1 MVLLAAVAS
10 FLFPGAGQ
18 ALVCRTKCVVIWGVA
33 GFVPALLALAWAP
46 LLLIPAVIRPVSAVH
61 AGIKVWRA
69 GARRQNLELAGIAA
83 GANLVALVAL
93 RLLVLEAFVARSSSM
108 LPALDFKDR
117 MMVDKLTP
125 RFTGYERGEIAV
137 FLHPSGSTYVKRL
150 IAVGGDTVEVRGG
163 ALRVNGIAVTST
175 PIGPTTYHDFDEVRA
190 SWHRREALAVRESY
204 AGHSYVIL
212 RDPQGDDFN
221 DFPQQLASM
230 PPSCDVSA
238 EGWPG
243 DGPVYAQP
251 VMTLA
256 PDGHSCV
263 VPPGAYFFLGDNRD
277 NSNDS
282 RRWGVIPAARMIGRV
297 VGLWWSDDLGRLGRV
312 D

>member
-1 MVLLAAVAS
+1 MVLLAVVAS
-10 FLFPGAGQ
+10 LLFPGTGQ
-18 ALVCRTKCVVIWGVA
+18 ALVCRPKCVVVWGVA

-69 GARRQNLELAGIAA
+69 GPQRPNLELAGIAA
-83 GANLVALVAL
+83 VVNVVALVAL
-93 RLLVLEAFVARSSSM
+93 RLLVMEAFVARSSSM
-108 LPALDFKDR
+108 QPALDFKDR
-117 MMVDKLTP
+117 MLVDKLTP
-125 RFTGYERGEIAV
+125 RLTGYERGEIAV

-150 IAVGGDTVEVRGG
+150 IAVGGDTVEVRDG
-163 ALRVNGIAVTST
+163 ALRINGVKVTNT
-175 PIGPTTYHDFDEVRA
+175 PIGPTTYRDFDEVRE
-190 SWHRREALAVRESY
+190 SWLRRGAVAVRESY

-212 RDPQGDDFN
+212 RDPDGDNFN
-221 DFPQQLASM
+221 DFPELLASM

-243 DGPVYAQP
+243 EGPVYAQP
-251 VMTLA
+251 AMTLA

-263 VPPGAYFFLGDNRD
+263 VPAGSYFFLGDNRD

-282 RRWGVIPAARMIGRV
+282 RRWGVIPEGKMVGRV
-297 VGLWWSDDLGRLGRV
+297 VGLWWSDDRGRLGHV